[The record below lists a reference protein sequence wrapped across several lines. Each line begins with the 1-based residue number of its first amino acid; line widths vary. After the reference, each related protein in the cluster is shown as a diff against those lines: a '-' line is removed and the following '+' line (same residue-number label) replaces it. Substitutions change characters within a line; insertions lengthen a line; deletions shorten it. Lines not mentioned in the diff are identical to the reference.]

1 MSSTYAPAQGRQSSG
16 GGNKQKARKPQRAA
30 RTPEPKEIISGAG
43 HPLDPGIRRELE
55 ARLGHDFSR
64 VRVHTDEDSA
74 ALADLVGADAVT
86 VGQEIFFR
94 KGAFRPGTEDG
105 RRLLSH
111 ELLHTVQ
118 APDQPGRLRAGRD
131 FGGVSLPTDAVE
143 QQAEQGARGAE
154 AGQPEVTRDGSANPG
169 WLRYARVDADRLRS
183 ERLDP
188 ATLVDRLTAG
198 ILRSLRG
205 DPTDSSGRVRKQ
217 LVRFAPE
224 LEQAVLAKLE
234 LRLPSSDYQ
243 RVLALAEQTSHLPQG
258 MDTPLTPVPVTD
270 TVDRTEAEHDQDDV
284 RERDHRETEQE
295 HRDDAAEGRRRER
308 QRPDGSAR
316 ERGDGRDRQRPEHEQ
331 RHEEEHPQQRDHR
344 EELKKRSPSE
354 RRKHGTRNSQE
365 QDGTSS
371 SSGADGDASAATSA
385 APSASSESSAPE
397 GASADQSASARS
409 GAATSDQAQA
419 AQPGQDQTQGQTAA
433 QQQADA
439 KDAQDKD
446 RKDQQARQDQQ
457 EKKDQQA
464 QQQKTDQNKDPKDKP
479 AAAKAE
485 GSPEHERK
493 SAAQQPVA
501 GSKAHNP
508 DHLPTPQPG
517 PVRPEEVDRTAEERD
532 GSLVRHG
539 VLEDDEE
546 HGEPAEQEHPEGLE
560 PGADSDVDGPHGGE
574 KPGATGEAET
584 ALKPE
589 DFMPSTDL
597 DVSSVPTADQIRLPA
612 DGSAPAPAEAPSF
625 PAPPP
630 TKAEKVQTARESERE
645 DDEPAE
651 PPTAAAPPAPGRR
664 TPQTAPQ
671 PGPVAEN
678 EAGDRTERDLQTEKP
693 VEQEVGPDPEHA
705 RPADDASPAAK
716 PEAEPKSGP
725 SQQVDDSSARRP
737 QTEDGAAP
745 TPAQQESAAEHNER
759 QEAEHAPAPATP
771 TSARASARPA
781 EALHPHQPAGAPHGP
796 GPAAGPAPGRALASA
811 GPAAGAAGPV
821 GAPEPVGAV
830 AGPGA
835 APGAAVPARAAAQSP
850 ALGPADQQSD
860 APGALGAPGAQPA
873 PGASLE
879 PGGGACAGSPQPS
892 TDADKPEGS
901 GGGCG
906 GGGGG
911 AAQEQKSPAPPNVS
925 NQDPQAALGTA
936 AAVPA
941 DQTVT
946 VLDGADGAVDH
957 SVGQQQ
963 AQLKAAPPTAQRPSG
978 APQTLQG
985 KPPEEAAAPQV
996 SGQLER
1002 VAPPGQGQQQKAD
1015 GQQVQ
1020 GQNPAQQVQTPNV
1033 PDTNTGNAD
1042 AHDVQNMQDAVNDV
1056 PSTDPGLNVTVGP
1069 APQVQL
1075 TGDADPKLTDQQ
1087 SGKYN
1092 DKTSAIQDTGRQDAA
1107 KPLGED
1113 HIYPDVPNE
1122 TLKGNV
1128 SGGVGGQGGGQGKS
1142 GEPLKPGEATVVQQ
1156 QRGPQ
1161 IKQAIGQGQGQVGSA
1176 QAKNKQQQAEARK
1189 KNQSD
1194 IDKETADNAAK
1205 QTGKRGEVGVQ
1216 ATQARDQWRSEQDKK
1231 VADSDKQADQSHTEN
1246 NQKILAKRDDS
1257 NKQVKDRQSDDN
1269 KKIQDNR
1276 QQAQQKAQD
1285 EKDKKKDESS
1295 GWFGWI
1301 TSKIKDAFNALLSA
1315 VTKIFDFFRKLVNDI
1330 IDGFKK
1336 FADSVIDT
1344 CRKLA
1349 VDLIKAVA
1357 DTLIKICDV
1366 LLAAFPALR
1375 DKFRKAIEALRDA
1388 AIAAV
1393 NALADALKAA
1403 VNKLLDAL
1411 GAALNA
1417 LLKLAEATLKAI
1429 INQVRAAVEAA
1440 INFVKAAIAALGQL
1454 AALIADIAPD
1464 PGGWLKKMGAAA
1476 MDGIQHHLWGAIK
1489 TAVKAWFDQKVESVV
1504 GLTSTLLNILIKGCI
1519 SLKKI
1524 GQMAWKAIIS
1534 ALPMMLAQIIIEKVI
1549 SMIVPAAG
1557 AILTIIQG
1565 LMAAW
1570 GTVSKIIAAFG
1581 KFFAFLKA
1589 VKAGPA
1595 ACLFAEAVAAGVVAL
1610 LEFVSQYLLSK
1621 LKGAGKAVG
1630 TKLKALAQKIMKALA
1645 KAGKGAKKAVGNA
1658 VNRARSG
1665 LRNAMSSIR
1674 ERFPSRR
1681 RPAESTFGE
1690 HPHERPGE
1698 PHVTSRHPEEELPKT
1713 HRPEETSPRSHR
1725 PEEHPTE
1732 AKHPSEHEDPRSTKP
1747 HEQEPKPS
1755 KPHEPGKPK
1764 EPSRPRRPVSRV
1776 GRVLS
1781 RAKGAVKSALAKARN
1796 AARAL
1801 GRKLRNSKLGRA
1813 IRNGAHKVYDAYKRK
1828 RDQLRNW
1835 WNKRKEQ
1842 RKQSREDRHKKENS
1856 PEAKQQ
1862 RLERIVA
1869 RIKPRL
1875 TSLLKRGSRGLV
1887 FRGVLAAMRLWYRL
1901 TELNRSGGREFSVE
1915 AVLNPRLP
1923 AVENGRQL
1931 MEQDIE
1937 KRVMQY
1943 IQQALESSRLGSH
1956 NGLLNVYS
1964 EMKGDKDFKGLA
1976 KGDSKSYTAG
1986 EKGSELNLTRTRG
1999 PKSDPSGE
2007 INVVPGANE
2016 PESPGD
2022 IASYA
2027 KMAGAVEN
2035 GDWGPELGRQGLQ
2048 TVNNVHD
2055 LDKFPRGR
2063 QLPAQVAVVRS
2074 LAESL
2079 RVELMLMV
2087 GPAELR
2093 LVELGARSPS
2103 QALRKGPL
2111 TASGALRITAPIR
2124 GYIQRMATRLRELD
2138 DLARRLVKGNVESPE
2153 ERFAKVHDSIQKVQ
2167 QGADK
2172 GPTAAYKDI
2181 AWQKRRPKK
2190 VDGEWDVKKSDI
2202 TSAEVEAQR
2211 QRIGTPFGEVA
2222 KMRDT
2227 IVALL
2232 VAEGVVTTED
2242 AKERNVEALVEG
2254 VDRLLGDREWLLKVY
2269 GVSGGSRNAGEG

>member
-1 MSSTYAPAQGRQSSG
+1 MSSTYAPAQGRQSSSG
-16 GGNKQKARKPQRAA
+16 GDKQKARKPQRAA

-43 HPLDPGIRRELE
+43 HPLDPGVRRELE

-131 FGGVSLPTDAVE
+131 FGGVSLPTDAIE

-154 AGQPEVTRDGSANPG
+154 AGQPEVTRDSSATPG

-205 DPTDSSGRVRKQ
+205 DPTDSSGRVRRQ

-224 LEQAVLAKLE
+224 LEQAVLAKLA

-243 RVLALAEQTSHLPQG
+243 RVLALAEQTSHLPEG

-270 TVDRTEAEHDQDDV
+270 TVDRTEFEHDRADE
-284 RERDHRETEQE
+284 RELDHRETQRA

-308 QRPDGSAR
+308 ERKDGFFSR
-316 ERGDGRDRQRPEHEQ
+316 EREREQRRDEQRPEHDRNE
-331 RHEEEHPQQRDHR
+331 RHDEEHTEQRDHHD
-344 EELKKRSPSE
+344 ELHKRKPSKQRKRGGQNDRQQNGSSSPA
-354 RRKHGTRNSQE
+354 
-365 QDGTSS
+365 SS
-371 SSGADGDASAATSA
+371 SSSSSSDHDSSADASGST
-385 APSASSESSAPE
+385 SAPE
-397 GASADQSASARS
+397 GATADQSAQPG
-409 GAATSDQAQA
+409 GATAGQST
-419 AQPGQDQTQGQTAA
+419 QPGQDLSQAQNQSAA
-433 QQQADA
+433 QQADDTS
-439 KDAQDKD
+439 KKNAQDKD
-446 RKDQQARQDQQ
+446 QKQQQQD
-457 EKKDQQA
+457 KKDQQD
-464 QQQKTDQNKDPKDKP
+464 QQQKTEQNKDPKNKS

-493 SAAQQPVA
+493 SAAKQPVA
-501 GSKAHNP
+501 GSKQHNP

-517 PVRPEEVDRTAEERD
+517 PVRPEKVDKTAEERD
-532 GSLVRHG
+532 GSLARHG
-539 VLEDDEE
+539 VIDDEE
-546 HGEPAEQEHPEGLE
+546 HGEPPEQEQPEGLE
-560 PGADSDVDGPHGGE
+560 PGADDEIGGPQGGE
-574 KPGATGEAET
+574 RPAATEENDKPLG
-584 ALKPE
+584 PE
-589 DFMPSTDL
+589 DFLPSADL
-597 DVSSVPTADQIRLPA
+597 DVSAVPTADQYQLPA
-612 DGSAPAPAEAPSF
+612 DGSAPAPAEVPSF
-625 PAPPP
+625 PAPPA
-630 TKAEKVQTARESERE
+630 TKAEKVQAARENERE

-651 PPTAAAPPAPGRR
+651 PASATAPPAPGRR
-664 TPQTAPQ
+664 TPQSPPQ
-671 PGPVAEN
+671 PGPVAEQ
-678 EAGDRTERDLQTEKP
+678 EAGGRTEHDLQTEKP
-693 VEQEVGPDPEHA
+693 VEQEVGPDPGDTE
-705 RPADDASPAAK
+705 PADEASAAAK
-716 PEAEPKSGP
+716 PEQEPESE
-725 SQQVDDSSARRP
+725 AR
-737 QTEDGAAP
+737 QGTDGASAAP
-745 TPAQQESAAEHNER
+745 RAEGTAPAPAEQESAAERNER
-759 QEAEHAPAPATP
+759 QEAEHAPAPAP
-771 TSARASARPA
+771 RASGPSAAGSRPGGQSTVAARHLA
-781 EALHPHQPAGAPHGP
+781 PAGHASPSTALRSP
-796 GPAAGPAPGRALASA
+796 IPTGPAAV
-811 GPAAGAAGPV
+811 AAGPV
-821 GAPEPVGAV
+821 GAPEP
-830 AGPGA
+830 AGVV
-835 APGAAVPARAAAQSP
+835 APGAASGAAPAMARRAERTP
-850 ALGPADQQSD
+850 AVSPADQQAD
-860 APGALGAPGAQPA
+860 TPGALGAPGGHPA

-892 TDADKPEGS
+892 TEAEKPEGS

-925 NQDPQAALGTA
+925 DQDPQAALGTA
-936 AAVPA
+936 ASVPA

-946 VLDGADGAVDH
+946 VLDGTDNAVDH

-963 AQLKAAPPTAQRPSG
+963 AALKAAPPTTERPSG
-978 APQTLQG
+978 APQTLHGTPQ
-985 KPPEEAAAPQV
+985 EEAAAPQV

-1002 VAPPGQGQQQKAD
+1002 VNPPGQGEQQKAD

-1033 PDTNTGNAD
+1033 PDANTGHAD

-1075 TGDADPKLTDQQ
+1075 TGDADPQLTDQQ
-1087 SGKYN
+1087 AGKYN
-1092 DKTSAIQDTGRQDAA
+1092 DKTSQIQDTGRQDTT

-1113 HIYPDVPNE
+1113 HIYPDVPQE

-1128 SGGVGGQGGGQGKS
+1128 PGVTGGQGGGGGKA
-1142 GEPLKPGEATVVQQ
+1142 GAQLKPGEATVVQQ

-1161 IKQAIGQGQGQVGSA
+1161 IRQAVNQGQGQMGSA
-1176 QAKNKQQQAEARK
+1176 QAKNRQQQSEARK

-1194 IDKETADNAAK
+1194 IDKETSDNAKK
-1205 QTGKRGEVGVQ
+1205 QTDKRGEVGVQ
-1216 ATQARDQWRSEQDKK
+1216 AKQARDQWRSEQDQKIQ
-1231 VADSDKQADQSHTEN
+1231 DSDKQADQSHTEN
-1246 NQKILAKRDDS
+1246 NQKILSKRDDS

-1276 QQAQQKAQD
+1276 DQAEKKAQE
-1285 EKDKKKDESS
+1285 EKDKKKNESS

-1301 TSKIKDAFNALLSA
+1301 TSKIKDAFNALLDA
-1315 VTKIFDFFRKLVNDI
+1315 ITKVFDFFRKLVNDI

-1393 NALADALKAA
+1393 NAFADALKAA

-1417 LLKLAEATLKAI
+1417 LLNLAEATLKAI
-1429 INQVRAAVEAA
+1429 VNVVRSAVEAA

-1489 TAVKAWFDQKVESVV
+1489 TAVKAWFDQKVESIV
-1504 GLTSTLLNILIKGCI
+1504 GLTSTLLNILVKGCI

-1524 GQMAWKAIIS
+1524 GQMAWQAIIS
-1534 ALPMMLAQIIIEKVI
+1534 SLPMMLAQIIIEKVI

-1570 GTVSKIIAAFG
+1570 GTISKIIAAFG

-1630 TKLKALAQKIMKALA
+1630 TKLKSLAQKIMKALA

-1681 RPAESTFGE
+1681 RPAESTLGE

-1698 PHVTSRHPEEELPKT
+1698 PHATPRHSQEERPQA

-1725 PEEHPTE
+1725 PEEHPSET
-1732 AKHPSEHEDPRSTKP
+1732 KRPSEHEDPKSTKP
-1747 HEQEPKPS
+1747 HEQEPRPS
-1755 KPHEPGKPK
+1755 KPHEPEKPK

-1776 GRVLS
+1776 GRALD
-1781 RAKGAVKSALAKARN
+1781 RAKGAVKGALAKARN

-1801 GRKLRNSKLGRA
+1801 GRKLKNSKLGRV
-1813 IRNGAHKVYDAYKRK
+1813 IRNGAHKVYGAYKRK
-1828 RDQLRNW
+1828 RDQLRDW

-1842 RKQSREDRHKKENS
+1842 HKQNREDRHKKENS

-1875 TSLLKRGSRGLV
+1875 TSLLNKGSRGLV

-1964 EMKGDKDFKGLA
+1964 EMKGDKEFKGLP

-1986 EKGSELNLTRTRG
+1986 GKGSELNLTRTRG

-2124 GYIQRMATRLRELD
+2124 GYIQRMGTRLRELD
-2138 DLARRLVKGNVESPE
+2138 DLARRLIKGNVESPE

-2202 TSAEVEAQR
+2202 TPAEVEAQR
-2211 QRIGTPFGEVA
+2211 QRIGTPSGEVS

-2242 AKERNVEALVEG
+2242 AKERNIEALVEG